1 MEEVAAI
8 LETGAAAAAEL
19 AASGLSGRRVCA
31 NCRTE
36 ISGRFCSHCGQA
48 ADSHRRSVGR
58 LVSDFVK
65 DIASFDSRVLRTIV
79 ALIWRPGELALA
91 FREGRTQRYVP
102 PVRLYLFTS
111 LLFFVALSISSVA
124 LIQFVIVATPS
135 KVITEKGHTYI
146 VEANGDRDE
155 VPAAKYADGQQHYN
169 FNSDMVLFQ
178 REGSVHAKVAPG
190 AMERL
195 TDKLEKK
202 VAQAH
207 NAKAGFVTKTVFATL
222 LKLAKDPAALNGAL
236 TAWIPRALFV
246 LLPLFALIIAAF
258 YWRQRKTLFFVD
270 HLVFSLGFHTFGFVL
285 LLAAAALAQI
295 IAGETALMLMSVV
308 LAVYLLLAM
317 KRFYGQSWWWTAPK
331 WLAVLLLY
339 TFFCIVPAFAGVIVA
354 SVMWG

>member
-19 AASGLSGRRVCA
+19 AASALSGRRFCA
-31 NCRTE
+31 NCGTE
-36 ISGRFCSHCGQA
+36 LSGRFCGNCGQA
-48 ADSHRRSVGR
+48 ADSHRRSVSH

-65 DIASFDSRVLRTIV
+65 DIASFDSRILRTIV

-124 LIQFVIVATPS
+124 MMQFVIVATPA
-135 KVITEKGHTYI
+135 KVITEKGHTFI
-146 VEANGDRDE
+146 LEKDGERVE
-155 VPAAKYADGQQHYN
+155 VSAKKYNDGKQHYN
-169 FNSDMVLFQ
+169 FNTETLYLQ
-178 REGSVHAKVAPG
+178 REGTVHAQVPPE
-190 AMERL
+190 AMQRL
-195 TDKLEKK
+195 ADSLEKK
-202 VAQAH
+202 AAEAH
-207 NAKAGFVTKTVFATL
+207 DAKAGFVTKTVLATL
-222 LKLAKDPAALNGAL
+222 LKLSKDPAALNGAL
-236 TAWIPRALFV
+236 TAWMPRALFL

-295 IAGETALMLMSVV
+295 IAGETALLLMSVV
-308 LAVYLLLAM
+308 LALYLLLAM
-317 KRFYGQSWWWTAPK
+317 KRFYAQSWWWTVPK
-331 WLAVLLLY
+331 CLAVLSLY
-339 TFFCIVPAFAGVIVA
+339 TFFCIFPAFAGVIVA